1 MLNTKETPVSAST
14 SKTGLRL
21 LISSRDA
28 TSLRD
33 LQSVCQR
40 MPSLEVSTRLVSNGH
55 VDPLYGLDRMP
66 DLLLLR
72 VSHLWREELVALLL
86 PPAT

>member
-1 MLNTKETPVSAST
+1 MLNTKETPVATST
-14 SKTGLRL
+14 GKAGLRL

-40 MPSLEVSTRLVSNGH
+40 MPGLEVSTRLVSNGH
-55 VDPLYGLDRMP
+55 VDPLYGL
-66 DLLLLR
+66 
-72 VSHLWREELVALLL
+72 
-86 PPAT
+86 